1 MLPVFFFLSILFH
14 IACAHSWV
22 ECTDYDPA
30 SFDYDKLGTFDRAR
44 CRGYPRAFQRQFDAG
59 FSRDTGYNWE
69 HPLCTRDPFNSN
81 DYSGAVNMAR
91 YSTGQIIYISH
102 PAKNHVADSCTN
114 PFIPSGVLEVR
125 MSSAPDVDTF
135 DVSLPMIG
143 GDHVNGV
150 IDHLEYQRC
159 YQFCSDMD
167 GSHCLTA
174 WQLPTD
180 IADGRHS
187 FLWVWEFNQGQF
199 YSNCFDAIIGNNGTT
214 MSPTTAPP
222 VSTTP
227 PSTPSTTTMLP
238 LTPSPNNTAPSSSG
252 SEDTTIEVPPSPMPS
267 STMNESTDSP
277 PSTTNDAKV
286 ISNGGH
292 VLINP
297 IGMIHSYL
305 MNISGVM
312 NISALFNIT
321 SQ

>member
-1 MLPVFFFLSILFH
+1 M
-14 IACAHSWV
+14 

-44 CRGYPRAFQRQFDAG
+44 CRGYPRAFQRQFEAG

-69 HPLCTRDPFNSN
+69 HPLCTRDPFNAN

-125 MSSAPDVDTF
+125 MSSSPDVDTF
-135 DVSLPMIG
+135 DVSLPMVG
-143 GDHVNGV
+143 DDHVNGV

-167 GSHCLTA
+167 GAHCLTA
-174 WQLPTD
+174 WQLPND
-180 IADGRHS
+180 IAEGRHS

-199 YSNCFDAIIGNNGTT
+199 YSNCFDAIISNNGSSSTDV
-214 MSPTTAPP
+214 PGTAPP
-222 VSTTP
+222 TTMP
-227 PSTPSTTTMLP
+227 PPTPTSTTMLP
-238 LTPSPNNTAPSSSG
+238 TTPEPNTTAPSASSSG

-267 STMNESTDSP
+267 STMNDTLTGSMSSGKDAS
-277 PSTTNDAKV
+277 STNDAKV
-286 ISNGGH
+286 ISSGAH

-297 IGMIHSYL
+297 IARVRSYL
-305 MNISGVM
+305 MNISGMM
-312 NISALFNIT
+312 NVSALFNIT